1 MLCAALLVGGTG
13 CRGAPDARTRF
24 PNGNAAT
31 GPAPL
36 ADTAA
41 DTARPASP
49 PPKAA
54 MLDSGTV
61 ALPDSQRRALLKK
74 DSLWQ
79 KALRVHYRALVF
91 DGHAD
96 TPTLMAE
103 EGYDIGPRHA
113 PAEAHLDLPRMKE
126 GGLDAVFFSIY
137 VPSYLG
143 EGRRASARAR
153 RLIRT
158 TKQQLEKHSG
168 RAALATSAEE
178 VRRLARNGKR
188 AVLLGLEGGHAL
200 AASEDTLRALARQ
213 GVRYVTL
220 THIGTTS
227 WADAATDT
235 PRHGGLAPKGE
246 DLVRAMNDAG
256 VLVDLSHASDSTF
269 YDALAVSRAPV
280 ILSHSSAR
288 ALTPE
293 ARNVTDDMLRAL
305 AENNGLVMINFYD
318 EYVEQPGGGPAAL
331 EDVLDHLDHAAQVA
345 GVEHVGLGSDFD
357 GVPRLPAGLGD
368 ATRLPWLTYGLLK
381 RGYTAEEVYKILGG
395 NALRVLEA
403 AESRA
408 AKPERDDSVAA
419 ARRR

>member
-1 MLCAALLVGGTG
+1 MTAPLRRALTAPSFAAVLLGGALLGSLLLEAG
-13 CRGAPDARTRF
+13 CRRAPDAH
-24 PNGNAAT
+24 PSAAAGNAAP
-31 GPAPL
+31 GPTAP
-36 ADTAA
+36 A
-41 DTARPASP
+41 DTARPE
-49 PPKAA
+49 AA

-61 ALPDSQRRALLKK
+61 ALPDSQQRALVKN

-79 KALRVHYRALVF
+79 KALRVHYRAIVF

-113 PAEAHLDLPRMKE
+113 PAEAHLDLPRMKT

-137 VPSYLG
+137 VPSHLG

-153 RLIRT
+153 RLIRVA
-158 TKQQLEKHSG
+158 KRQLRQYAG
-168 RAALATSAEE
+168 RAAFATSAGE

-200 AASEDTLRALARQ
+200 AASEDTLRAFAQR
-213 GVRYVTL
+213 GIRYVTL
-220 THIGTTS
+220 THIRSHS

-235 PRHGGLAPKGE
+235 LRHGGLSEKGE
-246 DLVRAMNDAG
+246 ALVRAMNDAG
-256 VLVDLSHASDSTF
+256 VLADLSHVSDSTF
-269 YDALAVSRAPV
+269 YDALDASRAPV

-288 ALTPE
+288 ALTPN

-305 AENNGLVMINFYD
+305 SENDGLVMINFYD
-318 EYVEQPGGGPAAL
+318 RYVQQDATPAL
-331 EDVLDHLDHAAQVA
+331 EDVLDHIDHAAQVA

-368 ATRLPWLTYGLLK
+368 ATRLPWLTHGLLK
-381 RGYTAEEVYKILGG
+381 RGYTEEDVYKILGG

-403 AESRA
+403 AEEA
-408 AKPERDDSVAA
+408 ATKPG
-419 ARRR
+419 